1 MEKLK
6 ELLIPSEDNSSF
18 SISNMKAFTNLLHRC
33 IKSYIILLAERTGR
47 SHPPMPW
54 VQRLQVAVGVA
65 NGLSYLHNKHGVA
78 HGNLKANNVLLRG
91 PQWAQLSDYSLH
103 RLMTVAGTTNQIL
116 NAGALGYRPPEL
128 SATRKPK
135 PSLEADVYALGVIL
149 LELVTGKSAGN
160 IMSANSGAVDLLEWV
175 RLVVNEKRPVDCFD
189 TEIVGLHREKEPP
202 GSMHEVLTIAL
213 SCMAPQGMRPTVKCI
228 HDQLVAL
235 ADA

>member
-1 MEKLK
+1 M
-6 ELLIPSEDNSSF
+6 
-18 SISNMKAFTNLLHRC
+18 
-33 IKSYIILLAERTGR
+33 
-47 SHPPMPW
+47 
-54 VQRLQVAVGVA
+54 QRLQIAVGVA
-65 NGLSYLHNKHGVA
+65 NGLSYLHNKHGVP

-103 RLMTVAGTTNQIL
+103 RLMTVAGTANQIL

-149 LELVTGKSAGN
+149 LELVTGKSAGS

-175 RLVVNEKRPVDCFD
+175 RLVVKEMRPVDCFD
-189 TEIVGLHREKEPP
+189 IEIVGLHRENEPP
-202 GSMHEVLTIAL
+202 RSMHEVLTIAL
-213 SCMAPQGMRPTVKCI
+213 SCMTPQGTRPTVKCI
-228 HDQLVAL
+228 HDQLVVL